1 MPQKAYKWSINL
13 MALFSLVL
21 LYMIFTNRKFPS
33 LSIDSIQLQS
43 FKTIFLS
50 IALEAMPFILIGV
63 IISSFIQVYIPDR
76 WIRKV
81 MPRHPVAGVVVGGL
95 LGIIL
100 PLCECGMIPVVRRLV
115 QKGMPL
121 YIGIVY
127 ILAGPIINPVVY
139 ASTAMAFR
147 AVPELIWLRM
157 GLAFVVAAAI
167 GLCIHRWVHTNPL
180 RPIPG
185 GTAHNRH
192 EHDHTHVHHHQPH
205 HQEHDSHHTASAT
218 NGNRFASA
226 LSHIS
231 DEFFDMGKYLLLGC
245 IITAAFQVIASRE
258 FILTVGEGMSSHLFM
273 AVFAYLLSICST
285 SDAFIASSFIGT
297 FSTGSLL
304 TFLVFGPML
313 DLKNTIVMLS
323 VFRARFVVGLSVA
336 VLILVLLGSFVAEI
350 LFL

>member
-1 MPQKAYKWSINL
+1 MPQKVYKWSINL
-13 MALFSLVL
+13 MALVSLVL
-21 LYMIFTNRKFPS
+21 LYMIFTSRKLPS
-33 LSIDSIQLQS
+33 LSIDAIQMQS

-63 IISSFIQVYIPDR
+63 IVSSFIQVFVPDH
-76 WIRKV
+76 WIRKA
-81 MPRHPVAGVVVGGL
+81 MPKHPIAGVVVGGL

-147 AVPELIWLRM
+147 SVPDLIWLRM
-157 GLAFVVAAAI
+157 ALAFVVAVVI
-167 GLCIHRWVHTNPL
+167 GLCIHRWVRTNPF

-185 GTAHNRH
+185 STGHGS
-192 EHDHTHVHHHQPH
+192 HDHPHHDHSHDHHHHQH
-205 HQEHDSHHTASAT
+205 SHGK
-218 NGNRFASA
+218 GNRFASA

-245 IITAAFQVIASRE
+245 IITAAFQVFISRE
-258 FILTVGEGMSSHLFM
+258 FILTIGEGMSSHLFM
-273 AVFAYLLSICST
+273 AGFAYLLSICST

-323 VFRARFVVGLSVA
+323 VLRARFVAGLSLA
-336 VLILVLLGSFVAEI
+336 VLILVLVGSIVAEL